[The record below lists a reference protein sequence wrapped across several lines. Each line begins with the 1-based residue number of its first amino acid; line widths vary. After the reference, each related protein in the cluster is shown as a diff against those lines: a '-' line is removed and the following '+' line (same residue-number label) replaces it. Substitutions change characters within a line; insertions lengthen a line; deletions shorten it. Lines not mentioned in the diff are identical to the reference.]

1 MCVHKTFAY
10 GDTPDLSKIYRGK
23 DWVKMFVEPIEDE
36 VAFVWNVSTT
46 SNARACSCAEK
57 RTWSSRKTFCQDFR
71 DPEKR
76 KVKDHCHYTGLYRGS
91 AYNYNLKYRIPDH
104 ISIAF
109 HNLSGHDAHLFIKEL
124 EDDIGAIA
132 ENKEKYIGFNVNIN
146 FKLSGVTNEDGKE
159 VYKNIQLR
167 FIHSCRFVASSLDK
181 LDSNLNNDPC
191 KNLRVLQ
198 VRQSF

>member
-1 MCVHKTFAY
+1 M
-10 GDTPDLSKIYRGK
+10 
-23 DWVKMFVEPIEDE
+23 
-36 VAFVWNVSTT
+36 
-46 SNARACSCAEK
+46 
-57 RTWSSRKTFCQDFR
+57 
-71 DPEKR
+71 
-76 KVKDHCHYTGLYRGS
+76 
-91 AYNYNLKYRIPDH
+91 
-104 ISIAF
+104 F
-109 HNLSGHDAHLFIKEL
+109 HNLSGHDAHLSIKEL